1 MALSGKTKGPSI
13 LEHSL
18 MWSVPNMPK
27 TYEDKEEA
35 AVPHSLLQPEPTEFL
50 ELKVISLCSRMNFSS
65 RNFSI
70 LYFKTI

>member
-1 MALSGKTKGPSI
+1 MALSGKTKGPST

-18 MWSVPNMPK
+18 MWSVPNVPK

-50 ELKVISLCSRMNFSS
+50 ELKVISLCSIIQNGFFIQKFS
-65 RNFSI
+65 
-70 LYFKTI
+70 YFVF